1 MIMKKLKRVSRW
13 ITIQVFPITKRH
25 RLWLYAEPS
34 DMGQPDGEQ
43 LISAFRFRNRW
54 YVVNQFIALS
64 NPSGGLT
71 GYPNYIDGYDR
82 EGDSHVLFC
91 ELSKDGEKI
100 RLYEKC
106 RTEEEED
113 C

>member
-54 YVVNQFIALS
+54 YAVNQFIVALLAEGVGR
-64 NPSGGLT
+64 NPGAPRYLKRWR
-71 GYPNYIDGYDR
+71 PVALLA
-82 EGDSHVLFC
+82 EGVGRNVAFA
-91 ELSKDGEKI
+91 K
-100 RLYEKC
+100 LY
-106 RTEEEED
+106 
-113 C
+113 

>member
-13 ITIQVFPITKRH
+13 ITIQVFPITKRN
-25 RLWLYAEPS
+25 RLWPYASE
-34 DMGQPDGEQ
+34 QPDGEQ

-54 YVVNQFIALS
+54 YAVNQFIALR
-64 NPSGGLT
+64 NLSGRST
-71 GYPNYIDGYDR
+71 GYPDYIDGYDR
-82 EGDSHVLFC
+82 EGHSHVLFC
-91 ELSKDGEKI
+91 EFSKDGEKI

>member
-1 MIMKKLKRVSRW
+1 MKKLRRVSRW
-13 ITIQVFPITKRH
+13 ITIRVFPITTRS
-25 RLWLYAEPS
+25 RLWSYAEAS

-54 YVVNQFIALS
+54 YAVNQFKALR

-71 GYPNYIDGYDR
+71 GYPDYIYGYDC
-82 EGDSHVLFC
+82 EGCPHPLFC
-91 ELSKDGEKI
+91 ELSEDGKKI

-106 RTEEEED
+106 RTEEED

>member
-1 MIMKKLKRVSRW
+1 MKKLKRVSRW
-13 ITIQVFPITKRH
+13 ITIRVFPITKRN
-25 RLWLYAEPS
+25 RLWPYAEPA

-54 YVVNQFIALS
+54 YAVNQFIALR
-64 NPSGGLT
+64 NPFGELT
-71 GYPNYIDGYDR
+71 GYPDYIDGYDG
-82 EGDSHVLFC
+82 EGYLQMLFC

-100 RLYEKC
+100 RLYEKY
-106 RTEEEED
+106 RTEEED

>member
-13 ITIQVFPITKRH
+13 ITIQVFPITKRN
-25 RLWLYAEPS
+25 RLWPYAEPS

-54 YVVNQFIALS
+54 YAVNQFRALR
-64 NPSGGLT
+64 NPSGVLT
-71 GYPNYIDGYDR
+71 GYPDYIDGYDR
-82 EGDSHVLFC
+82 EGCSHMLFC
-91 ELSKDGEKI
+91 EVSDDGKKI
-100 RLYEKC
+100 RLHEKC
-106 RTEEEED
+106 RTEEED